1 MLDSELKRESHA
13 ISFHLS
19 VLSIS
24 TENTIHL
31 QLSYKIVVPLW
42 LRRNLMWLKWFILI
56 PFDQQDIY
64 YHKKMLIY
72 FYRFWFKFILL
83 YYIWDAWDALS
94 FFFDMVTYT
103 FDLAIMP
110 GCRPELRSFVARCN
124 IKWSKFS
131 LSDAFIWSFKFH
143 SWIVLKVH

>member
-1 MLDSELKRESHA
+1 MLHSELKRESHA
-13 ISFHLS
+13 IYFHLS

-24 TENTIHL
+24 TENTTHL
-31 QLSYKIVVPLW
+31 QLSYKILVPLW
-42 LRRNLMWLKWFILI
+42 LRRNLMWLKWFI

-64 YHKKMLIY
+64 YYKKCSFTSIGFDLNSSFCTIFEMLEML
-72 FYRFWFKFILL
+72 FRFSL
-83 YYIWDAWDALS
+83 
-94 FFFDMVTYT
+94 TYT